1 VVFSAEDAQ
10 YIYARKIPAREPK
23 RTKKDVKNVKHFI
36 FVVRIE
42 VYPIVINVTYSHAI
56 DSKALQRDGSNMDR
70 TLSTTKSYFQNWE
83 RIPFLHCTM
92 KK

>member
-1 VVFSAEDAQ
+1 MGFSAEDVQ
-10 YIYARKIPAREPK
+10 HTCGRKTPARERK
-23 RTKKDVKNVKHFI
+23 RIKKDVKDVKPSI

-42 VYPIVINVTYSHAI
+42 VYPIVMNVTYFHAI

-70 TLSTTKSYFQNWE
+70 TLSTIKSYFQNWE
-83 RIPFLHCTM
+83 RMPFLHCTI